1 MSKKTA
7 RVLSTFAIALILVL
21 GVYSFVSHRRLEAYR
36 LTSKYSSLLSFE
48 ETVSAVDRMS
58 GTLKKSMYA
67 TDGPMC
73 AKICSQVYAD
83 AMAAEAA
90 MSTLPFSTVE
100 LEEMA
105 GYLNQVGD
113 YAYSLCFTA
122 AQEGFSTQ
130 DVEKLTELAGISQSL
145 SDSLRELQG
154 SVHDGTIL
162 LDSRERAIV
171 NVGVDRSAGYVS
183 EEFARF
189 EEEFPHRSSLSYDGK
204 YNKKTG
210 GESSAALSDAQL
222 LAVAARYAGVSPGEM
237 HLSYQYAGDDN
248 KKCYRVGEMQLCVDG
263 QGVESMSQSRLVGE
277 SLISEEKAL
286 ENAESFLEKQGFKSL
301 SLEESRLEWNLARF
315 EFCPERDGV
324 LYPDRSLSVSVA
336 MDDGSIYAFNRGG
349 YSEKTPDMQWNI
361 SQQQAVETLP
371 ESLSLQEG
379 RKVLIESE
387 GGRDLAA
394 YRLNC
399 TNEKGEDVTVYVD
412 ALSGKQCRIVL

>member
-7 RVLSTFAIALILVL
+7 TVLSTFAAALILVL
-21 GVYSFVSHRRLEAYR
+21 GIFSFVSHRRLEAYR
-36 LTSKYSSLLSFE
+36 LTSKYSALLSFE
-48 ETVSAVDRMS
+48 ETVGAVDRMS
-58 GTLKKSMYA
+58 NTLRKSVYA

-122 AQEGFSTQ
+122 SQEGFGEE
-130 DVEKLTELAGISQSL
+130 DVEKLRELAVISEGL
-145 SDSLRELQG
+145 SASLRELQG
-154 SVHDGTIL
+154 SVHEGSIL

-171 NVGVDRSAGYVS
+171 NVGADKSTGYVS

-189 EEEFPHRSSLSYDGK
+189 EEEFPHRSSLSYDGRF
-204 YNKKTG
+204 NKSTEK
-210 GESSAALSDAQL
+210 ESTAALSDAQL

-237 HLSYQYAGDDN
+237 HLSYQYAGDQS
-248 KKCYRVGEMQLCVDG
+248 KKCYSAGGLQLCVDG
-263 QGVESMSQSRLVGE
+263 RGVESMSQSRLVGE

-286 ENAESFLEKQGFKSL
+286 KNAENFLEKQGFKSL
-301 SLEESRLEWNLARF
+301 NLTDRSLEGYVARF
-315 EFCPERDGV
+315 EFCPVQNDV
-324 LYPDRSLSVSVA
+324 LFIDRSLSVAVA

-349 YSEKTPDMQWNI
+349 YSDEKTELQWNI
-361 SQQQAVETLP
+361 TEQQAIDSLP
-371 ESLSLQEG
+371 ESLSLSES
-379 RKVLIESE
+379 RKVLMESE
-387 GGRDLAA
+387 GGRELAA
-394 YRLNC
+394 YRLLC
-399 TNEKGEDVTVYVD
+399 TNQKGENVTVYVD
-412 ALSGKQCRIVL
+412 GLSGRQRQIIL